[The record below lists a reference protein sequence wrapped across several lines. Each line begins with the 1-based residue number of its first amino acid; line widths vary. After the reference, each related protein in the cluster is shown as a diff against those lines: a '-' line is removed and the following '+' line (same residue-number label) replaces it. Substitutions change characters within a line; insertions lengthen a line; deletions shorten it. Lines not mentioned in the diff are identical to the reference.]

1 MLNRLKRAFTQNIGL
16 KVMAAFFAVALWL
29 IVMNVDDPTTTRTF
43 TATVT
48 ILNDNVLTDQGKYYT
63 VANDDYTVSFRVT
76 AKRSIIEDL
85 SNKDFTATADMNYL
99 TEDNTIPIDIV
110 ATSHASAIT
119 MSAKTYYISIEIGDT
134 MTERFV
140 INGKTTGDPAEGYAV
155 NSVDVTPNVVT
166 VTGPEETVSK
176 IEKVEAVCDVSGLS
190 DDITDTVVLKFL
202 DTKGNKVDTSN
213 LTLNA
218 STVTVTVKMDS
229 TKTVPINVETA
240 GTLPNGLELDKIT
253 TSPSEIA
260 IKGDASILNDI
271 TEITIPSSV
280 INLSTVTADMSTTV
294 DITSYLPDGVTIQN
308 SDDNT
313 QVTISVT
320 LEKEVSQS
328 VSISTSNLTIRNLS
342 KGLSGTFDESS
353 ISVTM
358 NGNETALSS
367 LDSATITGS
376 VDASGLTAG
385 TYNLEV
391 TLSTPDGVTATTV
404 TAKVTIVQEE
414 E

>member
-1 MLNRLKRAFTQNIGL
+1 
-16 KVMAAFFAVALWL
+16 
-29 IVMNVDDPTTTRTF
+29 
-43 TATVT
+43 
-48 ILNDNVLTDQGKYYT
+48 
-63 VANDDYTVSFRVT
+63 
-76 AKRSIIEDL
+76 
-85 SNKDFTATADMNYL
+85 
-99 TEDNTIPIDIV
+99 
-110 ATSHASAIT
+110 
-119 MSAKTYYISIEIGDT
+119 
-134 MTERFV
+134 
-140 INGKTTGDPAEGYAV
+140 
-155 NSVDVTPNVVT
+155 VDVTPNVVT
-166 VTGPEETVSK
+166 VIGPEETISK
-176 IEKVEAVCDVSGLS
+176 IEKVQAVCDVSGLS

-328 VSISTSNLTIRNLS
+328 VSVSTSNLTIRNLS